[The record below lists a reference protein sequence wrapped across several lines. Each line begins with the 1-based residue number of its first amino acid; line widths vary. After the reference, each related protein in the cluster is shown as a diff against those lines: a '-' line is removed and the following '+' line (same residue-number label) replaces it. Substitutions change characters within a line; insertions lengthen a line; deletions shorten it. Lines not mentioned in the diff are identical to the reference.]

1 MGSASLD
8 DCFPTLELASPR
20 PSHTE
25 VVPAMK
31 KSPALCLATL
41 FSMVCLSATA
51 ETVTPLQGQSPQT
64 IQQDIGACQAQA
76 GSTNGTG
83 TASQPGERARGA
95 ATGAVAGAAAANAR
109 ARQHEE
115 VYDRIDEDVQ
125 QEYRQDRAKQGAV
138 AGAAVS
144 GSRQRQERRQERRN
158 ADQNAGA
165 ASSAYIDCM
174 QQRGYQVTP

>member
-1 MGSASLD
+1 
-8 DCFPTLELASPR
+8 
-20 PSHTE
+20 
-25 VVPAMK
+25 MK
-31 KSPALCLATL
+31 RSPALCVATL
-41 FSMVCLSATA
+41 LSMVCLSAAA

-64 IQQDIGACQAQA
+64 IQQDIGTCRAQA
-76 GSTNGTG
+76 GGTNDTG
-83 TASQPGERARGA
+83 SASQPGERARGA

-144 GSRQRQERRQERRN
+144 GSRQRQERRQDRRN
-158 ADQNAGA
+158 ADQNAAA